1 MFHRFTSLFVGSLLL
16 GSVACGDD
24 TSSTGSGGGGGASS
38 TTTSSTGE
46 GGSSTTST
54 SATTT
59 SSSAGGGGEGGE
71 GGMAAFAIS
80 SPAFSEG
87 GTIPTANVCTNGGGS
102 NLSPVLSWT
111 AGPSG
116 TLSYA
121 IVMRD
126 LDFQSGFLHWVIW
139 DIPAS
144 TMTLPEGIENV
155 YQPSAPAGAKQAPF
169 NQGLVGYLG
178 PCSPNSVNTYQ
189 FTVYAIDSATL
200 SGLSQSSSKQ
210 EAAAAIEAAAIASA
224 SLSGES

>member
-1 MFHRFTSLFVGSLLL
+1 MFNRFTSLFVGSLLL

-24 TSSTGSGGGGGASS
+24 TSSSGSGGGGGS
-38 TTTSSTGE
+38 
-46 GGSSTTST
+46 

-59 SSSAGGGGEGGE
+59 STGDGGSGTTTSTATTTTTSSAGGGGEGGE
-71 GGMAAFAIS
+71 GGMAAFALT
-80 SPAFSEG
+80 SPAFGEG
-87 GTIPTANVCTNGGGS
+87 ETIPTANVCTSGGGS

-116 TLSYA
+116 TQSYA
-121 IVMRD
+121 VVMRD

-155 YQPSAPAGAKQAPF
+155 YQPSAPAGSKQAPF
-169 NQGLVGYLG
+169 NQSLVGYLG

-189 FTVYAIDSATL
+189 FTVYAIGSATL

>member
-1 MFHRFTSLFVGSLLL
+1 MLHRFTSLLVGSLLL

-46 GGSSTTST
+46 DGSSTTSST
-54 SATTT
+54 TTT

-71 GGMAAFAIS
+71 GGAVPFAIS
-80 SPAFSEG
+80 SPAFDEG
-87 GTIPTANVCTNGGGS
+87 GTIPSANVCVSGGGA
-102 NLSPVLSWT
+102 NQSPVLSWT
-111 AGPSG
+111 AGPAG
-116 TLSYA
+116 TQSYA

-139 DIPAS
+139 DIPVN
-144 TMTLPEGIENV
+144 TLPAGIENV

-169 NQGLVGYLG
+169 NQGLVGYYG

-189 FTVYAIDSATL
+189 FTVYAIPSATL
-200 SGLSQSSSKQ
+200 SGLSASSSKQ